1 MNFSGKKI
9 LITGHTGFKGTWL
22 AHLLGHLDARL
33 YGFSLAPS
41 DEDAFPSSANRPKM
55 IEHFA
60 DIRDFTSTKSFIQDV
75 APDIVF
81 HLAAQSLVLNSY
93 QYPLSTFETNVMGTA
108 NLLEALRVTGC
119 KSSVVV
125 VTTDKVY
132 RNTEKENGYS
142 EEDPLG
148 GLDPYSGSK
157 SSVEILVNCWRE
169 TTKGDGKL
177 KLASVRSG
185 NVIGGGDMAR
195 NRIIPDL
202 IRAFREERPALLRN
216 PESVRPWQ
224 HVLDT
229 LYGYLLVAENL
240 ELGTNPHD
248 SYNFGPD
255 IRSRISVLE
264 LANNFAL
271 KWPFSAQIKIQEP
284 NLEGPKE
291 TQILWLD
298 ATRAI
303 EDLKWC
309 SMLDLDEALNWII
322 EWEFT
327 ANQMDAFHRLQQQTR
342 RYLEM
347 VGP

>member
-22 AHLLGHLDARL
+22 AHLLSHLDAKL

-41 DEDAFPSSANRPKM
+41 DADAFPNSADRPKM

-60 DIRDFTSTKSFIQDV
+60 DIRNFSNTRSFIQDI

-93 QYPLSTFETNVMGTA
+93 EYPLSTFETNVMGTA

-132 RNTEKENGYS
+132 KNTEKENGYS

-157 SSVEILVNCWRE
+157 SSVEILINCWRE
-169 TTKGDGKL
+169 TTSGDGKL

-185 NVIGGGDMAR
+185 NVIGGGDTAQ

-202 IRAFREERPALLRN
+202 IRSFREERPAQVRN

-240 ELGTNPHD
+240 ERGTLPHD

-264 LANNFAL
+264 LANKFAL
-271 KWPFSAQIKIQEP
+271 KWPFTGQIKIIES
-284 NLEGPKE
+284 NIKSPKE

-303 EDLKWC
+303 EDLEWC
-309 SMLDLDEALNWII
+309 SRLDLDAALNWII
-322 EWEFT
+322 EWEFS